1 MKIHLYT
8 SLLVLFL
15 LQTACN
21 KENGATSPSKTA
33 VTTAFTLSDTMLQ
46 RISID
51 TVRTQTVRY
60 SINLNGRIIADE
72 SKLIEVFP
80 FVGGN
85 VLSVSAELGDYVE
98 KGQLLA
104 VVRSGEAADFERQLV
119 QTKSDLL
126 VAQKNLRVQQDLLDS
141 RLTSEKEVTA
151 AQGEVQKAKADLARI
166 NELMNIYNINQQT
179 EYRIQSPLSGFV
191 IEKNINRDMT
201 LRSDKSDNVFTIA
214 QIDEVWVT
222 ANVYESE
229 IAKVKLGMPTEI
241 KVLSYPNKQFCGT
254 VDKIFNVLDPISK
267 TMRIRIKLKNPDYL
281 LKPEMVAT
289 VKITAEEPRQAL
301 AIPSSAV
308 VFDKSRQFAVIYK
321 DRNHLETREIIVE
334 NTTEGVSYV
343 KNGLQNGEMVIT
355 KNALFVYEAMNE
367 K

>member
-1 MKIHLYT
+1 MKIYLYT
-8 SLLVLFL
+8 SLALLLL

-21 KENGATSPSKTA
+21 KDNSNNA
-33 VTTAFTLSDTMLQ
+33 VIKAASNSFTLSDTMLQ

-51 TVRTQTVRY
+51 TARSQTVRY
-60 SINLNGRIIADE
+60 TINLNGRIIADE

-119 QTKSDLL
+119 QAKSDLL

-179 EYRIQSPLSGFV
+179 EYRIQSPLSGFI

-241 KVLSYPNKQFCGT
+241 KVLSYPDKKFNGT

-281 LKPEMVAT
+281 FKPEMVAT
-289 VKITAEEPRQAL
+289 VKITAEEPRQSV

-334 NTTEGVSYV
+334 NSTEGISYV
-343 KNGLQNGEMVIT
+343 KNGLQDGEMVIG

>member
-1 MKIHLYT
+1 MLTLFAQRLVLVINFSQKSNMKKPYFFLFFCFLCITHRGTAQDTLRLT
-8 SLLVLFL
+8 LRQADSLLLVNNLTL
-15 LQTACN
+15 ITANYQIDIAKAQVLQT
-21 KENGATSPSKTA
+21 K
-33 VTTAFTLSDTMLQ
+33 
-46 RISID
+46 
-51 TVRTQTVRY
+51 
-60 SINLNGRIIADE
+60 
-72 SKLIEVFP
+72 
-80 FVGGN
+80 
-85 VLSVSAELGDYVE
+85 LGDYVE

-119 QTKSDLL
+119 QAKSDLL
-126 VAQKNLRVQQDLLDS
+126 VTQKNLRVQQDLLES
-141 RLTSEKEVTA
+141 RLTSEREVTA

-179 EYRIQSPLSGFV
+179 EYRIQSPLSGFI

-241 KVLSYPNKQFCGT
+241 KVLSYPDKKFNGT

-281 LKPEMVAT
+281 FKPEMVAT
-289 VKITAEEPRQAL
+289 VKIIAEEPRQAV
-301 AIPSSAV
+301 AIPSGAV
-308 VFDKSRQFAVIYK
+308 VFDKSRQFVIIYK

-334 NTTEGVSYV
+334 NSTEGISYV
-343 KNGLQNGEMVIT
+343 KNGLQDGEVVIS